1 MQTYNLWKDGKEKV
15 PEETQPSSAVKIQLY
30 SKLRL
35 EEVGVEW
42 SKKPQEK

>member
-1 MQTYNLWKDGKEKV
+1 MLTYNLWKDGKEKV
-15 PEETQPSSAVKIQLY
+15 PEEASPSSVVKIQLY

-35 EEVGVEW
+35 EEVGVER